1 MFSSGEQFVI
11 HKASQTCAADGIA
24 DIQPQHSSVQAFVKE
39 TYPKQ
44 KHLVLIF
51 DILEKHNLF
60 DDNLFCIP
68 FPNIHVADMCAF
80 FLNRFYKN
88 DNADGRYI
96 KFCKFLQKKGVKLP
110 KVSVKNPYAQ
120 KLLCW
125 ISEYNPDFKKW
136 ALPPFY
142 YNALPRYLPFRCVFS
157 FISTPPFFQYFLGYT
172 TYFLLFRTMFFN
184 VKYQR
189 NLEKRIV
196 ANQIWNWAMWT
207 MPSTLHNLVSPTP
220 HSTVIPTQKV

>member
-1 MFSSGEQFVI
+1 LIFFVFRKLQSRLGGKEVLQFYQEAPKHNFNFCYINCNKNYLINQVDKLFIGEKVIMFSNGEQFVI

-110 KVSVKNPYAQ
+110 KISIKNPYAQ
-120 KLLCW
+120 KLLC
-125 ISEYNPDFKKW
+125 
-136 ALPPFY
+136 
-142 YNALPRYLPFRCVFS
+142 
-157 FISTPPFFQYFLGYT
+157 
-172 TYFLLFRTMFFN
+172 
-184 VKYQR
+184 
-189 NLEKRIV
+189 
-196 ANQIWNWAMWT
+196 
-207 MPSTLHNLVSPTP
+207 
-220 HSTVIPTQKV
+220 